1 MTGMAAASF
10 TGHRGACALYL
21 ERRSLERGLG
31 LEADDIGR
39 LESMLERMRPAFER
53 PGETRYRLTVKRH
66 RGRIHVVYDT
76 RLQCL
81 MSAWPARSYPT
92 HSPLITEKTP

>member
-1 MTGMAAASF
+1 MSAMAAASF
-10 TGHRGACALYL
+10 

-31 LEADDIGR
+31 LGTDDIER
-39 LESMLERMRPAFER
+39 LESMLERMRPVFER

-66 RGRIHVVYDT
+66 RGRIQVVYDT

-92 HSPLITEKTP
+92 HSTLITEKTP